1 MDSTNDVIIES
12 NYIFREIK
20 QIRGKKDIPKES
32 IEIIEDLAEIHE
44 IKDFK
49 QKTKSKQVLEQ
60 VNIQNKKIE
69 TEVRLEENSN
79 IINNEEENEEPIV
92 ENENVNNIIE
102 GIFAKIESND
112 NLIKED
118 ELIIEFKNLN
128 MDEQNEV
135 IEGIKIK
142 INDEEQEKKFNDL
155 LKILS

>member
-1 MDSTNDVIIES
+1 MQETNDKIIEN

-20 QIRGKKDIPKES
+20 NIKGKEQIIPEN
-32 IEIIEDLAEIHE
+32 ILILEDLAEIHE

-112 NLIKED
+112 NLNKED